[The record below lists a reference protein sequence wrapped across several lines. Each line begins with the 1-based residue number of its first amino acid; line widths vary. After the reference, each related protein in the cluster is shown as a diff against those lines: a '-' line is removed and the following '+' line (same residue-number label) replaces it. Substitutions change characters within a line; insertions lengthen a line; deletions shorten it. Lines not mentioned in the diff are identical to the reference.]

1 MKKTIVWT
9 LAVALAIFILTG
21 CFFVIKFSS
30 FVKPG
35 VHTLG
40 NYAHIDL
47 QKNCYFISNDGKTVT
62 GQSTFTIVGY
72 LNDVAGNESG
82 LFEGHMSVAQHPISF
97 EKGYRSHVGDI
108 GKDFISLTCQGAV
121 LDDPTFD
128 TYYIVQILRDD
139 PNVIAVTV
147 FSGDEYTTAVC
158 GNTEAEAIT
167 NYQLYLD
174 SVRK

>member
-1 MKKTIVWT
+1 MKKPIVWT
-9 LAVALAIFILTG
+9 LAVALVIFALAG
-21 CFFVIKFSS
+21 CFFAIKLSS

-47 QKNCYFISNDGKTVT
+47 QRNCYFISHDGKTVT

-82 LFEGHMSVAQHPISF
+82 LFDGHMSVAQYPISF
-97 EKGYRSHVGDI
+97 EKGYRSYAGDI

-128 TYYIVQILRDD
+128 TYYTVRILRDD
-139 PNVIAVTV
+139 PNVIVVTV
-147 FSGDEYTTAVC
+147 FSGDESATAVC
-158 GNTEAEAIT
+158 GNTEAEAIA